1 MLSKT
6 PYKVLCVCLGNICR
20 SPTAEVVLQHFCD
33 QQQLDIVIDSAGT
46 SNYHP
51 NKAPDLRSQKHA
63 LRRGYD
69 LSRVRARQLKIEDFN
84 EFDLILAMD
93 FQNLDDIHALMQ
105 QAIAQKGQLPIR
117 AKVAL
122 MSEHDATY
130 PKQALPDPYYG
141 GDDDFEQVLDQC
153 ESSSKAWVNVLS
165 NLASQVKGT

>member
-122 MSEHDATY
+122 MSEHDVTY

-141 GDDDFEQVLDQC
+141 GEDDFEQVLDQC

>member
-93 FQNLDDIHALMQ
+93 FQNLDDIRALMQ

>member
-141 GDDDFEQVLDQC
+141 GDEDFEQVLDQC

>member
-141 GDDDFEQVLDQC
+141 GEDGFEQVLDQC

>member
-6 PYKVLCVCLGNICR
+6 PYKILCVCLGNICR